1 MKNRFIST
9 LVLSGLSLTFFVS
22 PTFADEVEPANLD
35 VHALLSK
42 PDVVAQISNLSE
54 SKKLQVNSYL
64 LKNGIPS
71 DINKASIQ
79 SGLRSAGVS
88 LQYDN
93 TGAEFLGCL
102 TKVSLSEC
110 VTGSND
116 ANTAISVAIG
126 LYPNS
131 RLDSYQDAMRH
142 CYWNSLMSIHMST
155 LVALKIASN
164 HEDFNPGTAAQ
175 SSMDYYNNAWG
186 RYTRSLTNSGF
197 AGRNYCKTWTDDGTL
212 RRIQ

>member
-1 MKNRFIST
+1 MKVRLIST
-9 LVLSGLSLTFFVS
+9 LIFSGLCLTFFVS
-22 PTFADEVEPANLD
+22 PTFADQVEPSNLD

-71 DINKASIQ
+71 DINRASIQ
-79 SGLRSAGVS
+79 NGLVNAGVS

-116 ANTAISVAIG
+116 ANTATSVAIG

-164 HEDFNPGTAAQ
+164 HEDFNPGTPAQ
-175 SSMDYYNNAWG
+175 SAMDYYNNAWG
-186 RYTRSLTNSGF
+186 RYTRSLTNSVF
-197 AGRNYCKTWTDDGTL
+197 AGRNFCKTWTDDGTL